1 MKRLILT
8 YNQSCNLSCDF
19 CYISFHH
26 KKIQDKTYEI
36 IERAISHNF
45 DVITFGGGDSFSK
58 KTFRE
63 SCILAKENNIFTH
76 VDTNGLAINSDDFI
90 FIEKYVDLL
99 GISLDGIGADHNILR
114 KSKNLFDKINHT
126 LEMLDTLDTRIK
138 INTILTNKNKD
149 SMYDLYI
156 YLKRFNRIERWSI
169 YQFFPLSDARSYKDI
184 FEISDEE
191 YDKILSF
198 LDNENPH
205 LTIERYKYRNR
216 VNGYIFCD
224 EEGNIYTNS
233 LKGEYLDI
241 CSIFDT
247 DFEEKIS
254 SLNELIN
261 PETIDRYL

>member
-114 KSKNLFDKINHT
+114 KSN
-126 LEMLDTLDTRIK
+126 
-138 INTILTNKNKD
+138 
-149 SMYDLYI
+149 
-156 YLKRFNRIERWSI
+156 NR
-169 YQFFPLSDARSYKDI
+169 YF
-184 FEISDEE
+184 
-191 YDKILSF
+191 
-198 LDNENPH
+198 
-205 LTIERYKYRNR
+205 RY
-216 VNGYIFCD
+216 
-224 EEGNIYTNS
+224 
-233 LKGEYLDI
+233 
-241 CSIFDT
+241 
-247 DFEEKIS
+247 
-254 SLNELIN
+254 
-261 PETIDRYL
+261 